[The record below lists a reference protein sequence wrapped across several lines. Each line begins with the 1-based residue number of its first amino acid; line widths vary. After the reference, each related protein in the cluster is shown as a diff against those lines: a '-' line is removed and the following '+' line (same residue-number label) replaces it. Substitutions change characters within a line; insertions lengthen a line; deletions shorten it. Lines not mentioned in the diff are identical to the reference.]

1 MNYTKYNID
10 LKIKLF
16 AFKPIKL
23 HVPAISNTVTK
34 RAIQGRWTKWNKWTT
49 WTTWITWITW
59 INKPFWL
66 VELYEHCEPY

>member
-23 HVPAISNTVTK
+23 HVQAISNTVAK
-34 RAIQGRWTKWNKWTT
+34 RAIQGR
-49 WTTWITWITW
+49 
-59 INKPFWL
+59 
-66 VELYEHCEPY
+66 